1 MRGIWPQLKL
11 SSNLQPGKEEQWR
24 DVGVMSTDGIY
35 ETYDDQVFIFT
46 GDVRA
51 VIPRD
56 VVRVR
61 VDPSVTSIPGYVFI
75 LFLLKW
81 QIYCGCLVPKQES

>member
-1 MRGIWPQLKL
+1 MRGIWPSIEIELEFTAGQTM
-11 SSNLQPGKEEQWR
+11 
-24 DVGVMSTDGIY
+24 MSTDGIY

-75 LFLLKW
+75 LFLLK
-81 QIYCGCLVPKQES
+81 